1 MPKKVLTN
9 LPFTIRNQFTTSL
22 STLQATSEMRTD
34 LLEYQR
40 DFYNNARAE
49 SKKSKFK
56 GYVVD
61 EKDATR
67 VNELA
72 KILSQHK
79 IEMLALNND
88 ITINNKIQ
96 KKI

>member
-1 MPKKVLTN
+1 
-9 LPFTIRNQFTTSL
+9 
-22 STLQATSEMRTD
+22 
-34 LLEYQR
+34 
-40 DFYNNARAE
+40 
-49 SKKSKFK
+49 
-56 GYVVD
+56 VVGD

>member
-1 MPKKVLTN
+1 MLELKK
-9 LPFTIRNQFTTSL
+9 Q
-22 STLQATSEMRTD
+22 
-34 LLEYQR
+34 
-40 DFYNNARAE
+40 
-49 SKKSKFK
+49 KSKFK
-56 GYVVD
+56 GYVVGD

-88 ITINNKIQ
+88 ITINNKKF
-96 KKI
+96 KKRFELYHSC